1 MERLNNSL
9 DNPTVGIIV
18 PIYNVEGYV
27 ERCLKS
33 ILNNTYS
40 NIKVFCIDDGSKD
53 ESPAIVEKIAKNDSR
68 VILIRQENSG
78 VSAARNRGLEAA
90 FEENCEVIGFVDSD
104 DWVHPQYIEILLS
117 GILDGYDISIC
128 NYERTTIFS
137 NEYSTVNNID
147 MIEYDLDCID
157 TNKVARDFLWGRL
170 YRSAVINKNRFVKGI
185 KIKEDTLFN
194 IMIIAV
200 NSNLNVC
207 WINKKL
213 YFYFDR
219 DNSAVHNF
227 EGKDLLP
234 YSRECIALLSSC
246 NDENKKSFLANI
258 IFTNTLSV
266 RYLYRFDT
274 DFSEAEK
281 ICKDLLSE
289 TWKIVKKDNIK
300 LKRKFIFKLF
310 SAFPSLYRLFRIA
323 TDRTLLKWE
332 KQQKNKRRSIN

>member
-1 MERLNNSL
+1 MEKSL
-9 DNPTVGIIV
+9 ENPLVGIIV
-18 PIYNVEGYV
+18 PIYNTEEYV

-53 ESPAIVEKIAKNDSR
+53 ESPEIVEKIAKNDNR

-78 VSAARNRGLEAA
+78 VSAARNRGLKAA

-104 DWVHPQYIEILLS
+104 DWVHPQYFEILLS

-128 NYERTTIFS
+128 NYERTTTFI

-147 MIEYDLDCID
+147 IIEYDLDCIEKN
-157 TNKVARDFLWGRL
+157 TAARDYLWGRL
-170 YRSAVINKNRFVKGI
+170 YRSAVINKNRFVKDI
-185 KIKEDTLFN
+185 KIKEDILFN
-194 IMIIAV
+194 IMIIAA
-200 NSNLNVC
+200 NSNLKEC
-207 WINKKL
+207 WIDQKL

-219 DNSAVHNF
+219 DNSTVHNF

-246 NDENKKSFLANI
+246 NDENKKSLL
-258 IFTNTLSV
+258 TNTIFSNTFSA
-266 RYLYRFDT
+266 RYLSKFDSDFTAT
-274 DFSEAEK
+274 DR
-281 ICKDLLSE
+281 ICKDLLEE
-289 TWKIVKKDNIK
+289 TWKIVNKDNII
-300 LKRKFIFKLF
+300 LKRKFLLKTF

-323 TDRTLLKWE
+323 TDRTMLEWE